1 MGLIFQNCCFIFYEA
16 LLLAQHLEYTLCENE
31 FFSEGDFLFLRGLL
45 KAFLLLVLLV
55 GRRVTMHKEVIRTN

>member
-1 MGLIFQNCCFIFYEA
+1 MRHYFWHNILN
-16 LLLAQHLEYTLCENE
+16 TLCENE

-55 GRRVTMHKEVIRTN
+55 GRRVTMHKEIQEAAILF